1 MTPDICKDLIAQLR
15 QAAQPLPELY
25 GFIQELGSDWSLAQ
39 LQLFLVCMDGIEVSD
54 DDRVSMGEKSPL
66 ELLLAAVVHVVKSQ
80 GNKPI
85 PAAQVVRLL
94 PSQFVTTEAQIK
106 ALAKDS
112 SELVVVGPGLLKLK

>member
-1 MTPDICKDLIAQLR
+1 MTPDMCKDLIAQLR
-15 QAAQPLPELY
+15 QAAQPLPELH
-25 GFIQELGSDWSLAQ
+25 GFIQELGSEWSLAQ
-39 LQLFLVCMDGIEVSD
+39 LQLFLVCMDGIEVRD
-54 DDRVSMGEKSPL
+54 DDRVSIGEKSPL
-66 ELLLAAVVHVVKSQ
+66 ELLLAAVVNVVKSQ